1 MKIRNGFVSNSSSSS
16 FHIRYDKRKFTVC
29 EKCGCYNVDP
39 LDIADIEGR
48 IFNKTE
54 IEWSEEN
61 NNIVECKLSVDYH
74 GFLLKMLQQLI
85 KVGLVEVISEEEQ

>member
-74 GFLLKMLQQLI
+74 GVLWKMLQQWI

>member
-16 FHIRYDKRKFTVC
+16 FHIRYDKRRFGVC
-29 EKCGCYNVDP
+29 EKCGQCEITP
-39 LDIADIEGR
+39 LDIADIEER
-48 IFNKTE
+48 NYDTE

-74 GFLLKMLQQLI
+74 GILWKMLHQWI
-85 KVGLVEVISEEEQ
+85 NVGLVEVISEEEQ